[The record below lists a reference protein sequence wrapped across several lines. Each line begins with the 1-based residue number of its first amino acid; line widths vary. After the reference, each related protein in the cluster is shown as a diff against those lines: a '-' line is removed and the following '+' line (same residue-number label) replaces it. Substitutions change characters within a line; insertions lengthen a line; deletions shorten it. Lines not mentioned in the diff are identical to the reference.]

1 MSEQMNI
8 RTDLALE
15 AKNSIS
21 EEDYGVKGI
30 KVEQERDKDNDITIV
45 RMEVLNKNGAK
56 TIGKPIGTY
65 ITMEVPGLT
74 REDDNYHREISK
86 ALAKELKNL
95 IFKAYDWTDKIPKI
109 LIAGLGNNNS
119 TPDALGP
126 NVVEN
131 LMITRHIVEYF
142 GYEEVEGAFAV
153 TSGIIPGVMAQTGME
168 SSEIIQAI
176 VKKTHPDILL
186 VIDALAARSVS
197 RLNSTIQISDTGIH
211 PGSGVGNERAAINRK
226 TMGIPVISIG
236 VPTVVDAAT
245 LIYDSVKRIK
255 DDVSTG
261 FASDFKQM
269 YVTSKDIDAIIKKLS
284 YTISEG
290 INICMGLSK
299 YTDSSQ

>member
-21 EEDYGVKGI
+21 EDDSGVKGI
-30 KVEQERDKDNDITIV
+30 KVEQERDKDNDITIIK
-45 RMEVLNKNGAK
+45 MEVLNKNGAK

-65 ITMEVPGLT
+65 ITMEVPQLIQ
-74 REDDNYHREISK
+74 EDDNYHREISM
-86 ALAKELKNL
+86 ALARQLKSL
-95 IFKAYDWTDKIPKI
+95 IFKTYDWTDKTPKI

-186 VIDALAARSVS
+186 VVDALAARSVS
-197 RLNSTIQISDTGIH
+197 RLNSTIQLSDTGIH

-245 LIYDSVKRIK
+245 LIYDSMKRVK
-255 DDVSTG
+255 DDISTG

-299 YTDSSQ
+299 YTEYSQ

>member
-1 MSEQMNI
+1 MSEQINI

-21 EEDYGVKGI
+21 EDDSGVKGI
-30 KVEQERDKDNDITIV
+30 KVEQERDRDNDITIV

-56 TIGKPIGTY
+56 KIGKPIGTY
-65 ITMEVPGLT
+65 ITMEVPQLT
-74 REDDNYHREISK
+74 QDDDNYHREISK
-86 ALAKELKNL
+86 ALARQLKNL
-95 IFKAYDWTDKIPKI
+95 IYKAYDWTDKTPKI

-186 VIDALAARSVS
+186 VVDALAARSVS

-245 LIYDSVKRIK
+245 LIYDSMKRVK
-255 DDVSTG
+255 DDISIG

-269 YVTSKDIDAIIKKLS
+269 YVTSKDIDAIIKKIS

-299 YTDSSQ
+299 YTEITQ

>member
-1 MSEQMNI
+1 MTEQIKI

-21 EEDYGVKGI
+21 EEDSAIKGI
-30 KVEQERDKDNDITIV
+30 KVVQERDRENDITII
-45 RMEVLNKNGAK
+45 RMDVLNRSGAQ

-65 ITMEVPGLT
+65 ITMEVPRLSE
-74 REDDNYHREISK
+74 EDDNYHREISR
-86 ALAKELKNL
+86 ALAVQIKSL
-95 IFKAYDWTDKIPKI
+95 IVDLYSWNEKTPKI
-109 LIAGLGNNNS
+109 LIAGLGNQSS

-126 NVVEN
+126 NVVSN

-176 VKKTHPDILL
+176 IRKTKPDILL
-186 VIDALAARSVS
+186 VVDALAARSVS
-197 RLNSTIQISDTGIH
+197 RLNTTIQISDTGIH
-211 PGSGVGNERAAINRK
+211 PGSGVGNQRGAINKK

-245 LIYDSVKRIK
+245 LVYDSLKRMK
-255 DDVSTG
+255 NSASMS
-261 FASDFKQM
+261 FASDYEQM
-269 YVTSKDIDAIIKKLS
+269 YVTSKDIDAIIKRLS
-284 YTISEG
+284 FTISEG
-290 INICMGLSK
+290 INICMGLAR
-299 YTDSSQ
+299 

>member
-1 MSEQMNI
+1 MTEQIKI

-21 EEDYGVKGI
+21 EEDSAIKGI
-30 KVEQERDKDNDITIV
+30 KVVQERDKENDITIV
-45 RMEVLNKNGAK
+45 KLEVLNRSGAQA
-56 TIGKPIGTY
+56 IGKPIGTY
-65 ITMEVPGLT
+65 ITMEVPRLSE
-74 REDDNYHREISK
+74 EDEGYHREISK
-86 ALAKELKNL
+86 ALAVQIKNL
-95 IFKAYDWTDKIPKI
+95 ITDAYSWNEKIPKI
-109 LIAGLGNNNS
+109 LIAGLGNSNS

-126 NVVEN
+126 MVLSN

-142 GYEEVEGAFAV
+142 GYEEVEGAFAI

-176 VKKTHPDILL
+176 VKKTRPDILL
-186 VIDALAARSVS
+186 VVDALAARSVS

-211 PGSGVGNERAAINRK
+211 PGSGVGNQRAAINRK

-245 LIYDSVKRIK
+245 LVYDSLKRTK
-255 DDVSTG
+255 NNVSVS
-261 FASDFKQM
+261 FALDFKQM
-269 YVTSKDIDAIIKKLS
+269 YVTSKDVDAIVKRLS

-299 YTDSSQ
+299 